1 MRKFFFAMSLAFATI
16 SLQAWPTTLPSE
28 AADPASQHET
38 ISGVVQKVD
47 ESGGKVTLEHGPIK
61 SLGMDLGM
69 TMVFAV
75 QDTAQLK
82 GLKPGDKVR
91 FEPAQINGQFTV
103 VKIEKTN

>member
-16 SLQAWPTTLPSE
+16 SLQAWPTTSPSE

-75 QDTAQLK
+75 QDTAQGMRL
-82 GLKPGDKVR
+82 PSR
-91 FEPAQINGQFTV
+91 ARTAEANAEAAPPADHPAPA
-103 VKIEKTN
+103 

>member
-1 MRKFFFAMSLAFATI
+1 
-16 SLQAWPTTLPSE
+16 
-28 AADPASQHET
+28 
-38 ISGVVQKVD
+38 
-47 ESGGKVTLEHGPIK
+47 
-61 SLGMDLGM
+61 MDLGM

-91 FEPAQINGQFTV
+91 FEPAQINGQFTA